1 MKKEELLDKYIKYNS
16 KITFDIFKLMYQKLI
31 NLGFT
36 SPHNVEESFKE
47 FSGDYKYFLMKLH
60 NDMLYF
66 NQYSYNL
73 IEQSEIS
80 VEDILGY
87 NPF

>member
-31 NLGFT
+31 DLGFAKSHT
-36 SPHNVEESFKE
+36 VKDAFKE
-47 FSGDYKYFLMKLH
+47 FSGNYPYFVMKLY

-66 NQYSYNL
+66 
-73 IEQSEIS
+73 
-80 VEDILGY
+80 
-87 NPF
+87 